1 MTEAGPLL
9 GQPYHG
15 SRRKLGHRLS
25 FTYTNG
31 PTRLNAY
38 ISGILQL
45 TMVPSGWTA
54 LQNTSSANAGF
65 VDLSNNTCNYLGQSA
80 LAILSITGEVIIVV
94 GDCQP
99 DQGFV
104 LRYGVNGAGPGVTAQ
119 SSPGSA
125 TFTAETK
132 NIGGTFT
139 AIASSPVVTVSSH
152 PTVTSTNPS
161 SRGQGALIQNIT
173 ITGTGFV
180 NGATAAFSGAGITVN
195 STTFNSATS
204 LTANISIAAGAT
216 VGARDVTVTNPDT
229 GSGTGTGIFTVNLG
243 PTVTSASPNMG
254 VQGATALSVDITGTD
269 FSAGSWA
276 PGDVTFSGTGITV
289 NSTTFNSATSLTA
302 NISIAAGATV
312 GARDVTVRNPA
323 DSGRGT
329 GTSVF
334 TVIVGTD
341 TSAAAANATAGDPS
355 VVLTATIDPS
365 SGSVDAG
372 TVTFTVKSGPTT
384 IGTVASGTVAAN
396 VATADFP
403 LTSVSAGTYTIEAA
417 YSGAPG
423 VAASDNS
430 LQPPPDLTIAP
441 GPLDHLVLAPATATV
456 DAGVGQPYTAEG
468 FDAFDNSLGVI
479 HLIDHLHHRRRPLLH
494 RSFMRSSMLAGDHTV
509 TGTDATATGTATL
522 TVSGVLGV
530 MSASTYHAL
539 TPARILDTRNGTGG
553 ISGAIAEHS
562 AQSFPVAGVG
572 GVPANASAVTRKL
585 DRDRPDQQR
594 LPVPQPGRNRQPDQL
609 DPELPGRR

>member
-1 MTEAGPLL
+1 MNPTSGSRHGRALWKASAFAPILLLVAMLAPAAALAATGTEAGPY
-9 GQPYHG
+9 GQPDHG
-15 SRRKLGHRLS
+15 SRRKLGQQALVHVYER
-25 FTYTNG
+25 TD
-31 PTRLNAY
+31 PLNAY
-38 ISGILQL
+38 ISGILQF
-45 TMVPSGWTA
+45 TVPSGWTA
-54 LQNTSSANAGF
+54 PQNTSSANAGF
-65 VDLSNNTCNYLGQSA
+65 VDLSNNTCSNSGQSA
-80 LAILSITGEVIIVV
+80 LAILSITNQVIIVV

-276 PGDVTFSGTGITV
+276 AGDVTFSGTGITV

-468 FDAFDNSLGVI
+468 FDAFDNSLGDVTSSTTFT
-479 HLIDHLHHRRRPLLH
+479 IDGGG
-494 RSFMRSSMLAGDHTV
+494 SCTGASCSSMLAGDHTV

-539 TPARILDTRNGTGG
+539 TPARILDTRNGKGG
-553 ISGAIAEHS
+553 LSGALADQAPS
-562 AQSFPVAGVG
+562 PSRSR
-572 GVPANASAVTRKL
+572 ASAAF
-585 DRDRPDQQR
+585 RPPHR
-594 LPVPQPGRNRQPDQL
+594 L
-609 DPELPGRR
+609 